1 MVASIAESIAPGG
14 HAAVKGGTVAVGGDI
29 RRKHAGHQAGS
40 RGDADRTETV
50 GVIKANAARRKPV
63 EIRRLDQ
70 RVPIPAHDLP
80 VMFVRADE
88 YDVWRVLP
96 VIHLPRRSG
105 FRQNCSGPGCDSF
118 TELSSS
124 DSRHFR
130 FCAIPCNP
138 RRKDGPVCNV
148 FIPNQSCAS
157 RWYWT
162 LTQRVKICQHAAKFE
177 IQNRWST

>member
-1 MVASIAESIAPGG
+1 M
-14 HAAVKGGTVAVGGDI
+14 
-29 RRKHAGHQAGS
+29 
-40 RGDADRTETV
+40 
-50 GVIKANAARRKPV
+50 AARRKPV

-138 RRKDGPVCNV
+138 RRKDVCDV

-177 IQNRWST
+177 IQNRWSTCDSFSDCALLPPSPRSRSGRSGLFTVEGPAVRNTRGWIRSTGPTSAN